1 MHHKIRVPDTSENLG
16 VCKCSP
22 VLKYLHVYNQE
33 LLYEVFDTVFLCC
46 VKLLWFFAFS
56 IPSSGNYEDL
66 VRYLQMARKK
76 TRESFIET
84 ELVFAFAK
92 TNRLADLEEFI
103 SGPNHAQIIQVGERC
118 YDEKMYEAAKLLF
131 NNVSN
136 FARLASTLVHLGE
149 FQNAVDSARK
159 ANSTRTWK
167 EVRGTSY

>member
-1 MHHKIRVPDTSENLG
+1 MLVN
-16 VCKCSP
+16 CS
-22 VLKYLHVYNQE
+22 LERQ
-33 LLYEVFDTVFLCC
+33 LLYPFDYVLPFQSL
-46 VKLLWFFAFS
+46 
-56 IPSSGNYEDL
+56 GNYEDL

-167 EVRGTSY
+167 EVRLVHMNYKW